1 MPDDMQF
8 LLYGATGYTGQ
19 LIAEYAASFG
29 LKPILAG
36 RSEAKVKALAESLG
50 LEYRV
55 FDLADTAAL
64 DAALKETPVVLHAA
78 GPFMFTA
85 KPMLEACL
93 RTGTHYLDIT
103 GEIAVFEMA
112 ARMDKKA
119 REAGIMLLPGAGFD
133 VVPTDCLALH
143 LKNRMPDATHLQ
155 LAFAG
160 LGGGVSQGTAATM
173 AENLGEG
180 GAMRKDG
187 KIVKV
192 PMGHKSMIVPF
203 RDKSLFVMSI
213 PWGDVS
219 TAYHSTGIPN
229 IETYMGFSPSAYRWV
244 KLQRYFNWLLRTSF
258 VRNIVKKRIKERPAG
273 PTPEQRARSK
283 SFVWG
288 RVSNA
293 EGKVLEA
300 QLVTPEGYT
309 LTALTSLL
317 IAKKVLNGNAP
328 VGFQT
333 PAKAYGEDLILEVEG
348 TERVDQ

>member
-1 MPDDMQF
+1 MKF

-19 LIAEYAASFG
+19 LIAEYAAAFG
-29 LKPILAG
+29 LTPILAG
-36 RSEAKVKALAESLG
+36 RSESKVKAMAEAMKLD
-50 LEYRV
+50 YRV
-55 FDLADTAAL
+55 FDLADTPALEAAL
-64 DAALKETPVVLHAA
+64 RETPAVLHAA

-85 KPMLEACL
+85 KPMMEACL

-103 GEIAVFEMA
+103 GEIAVFEMG
-112 ARMDKKA
+112 ARMGAKA
-119 REAGIMLLPGAGFD
+119 LEAGIMLMPGTGFD

-160 LGGGVSQGTAATM
+160 LGGGVSQGTATTM

-180 GAMRKDG
+180 GAVRKDG

-203 RDKSLFVMSI
+203 RDKPLFAMSI

-229 IETYMGFSPSAYRWV
+229 IETYVAFSPSAYRWV
-244 KLQRYFNWLLRTSF
+244 KMQRYFNWLLRTSF
-258 VRNIVKKRIKERPAG
+258 VRNMVKERIRKRPAG
-273 PTPEQRARSK
+273 PSPERRAKGRSC
-283 SFVWG
+283 VWG

-293 EGKVLEA
+293 TGVSLEA
-300 QLVTPEGYT
+300 QIVTRDGYT
-309 LTALTSLL
+309 LTALTSLI
-317 IAKKVLNGNAP
+317 IAKKVLQGNAP
-328 VGFQT
+328 AGFQT
-333 PAKAYGEDLILEVEG
+333 PAKAYGADLILEVEG
-348 TERVDQ
+348 TERF

>member
-1 MPDDMQF
+1 MQF

-112 ARMDKKA
+112 VRMDKKA

-348 TERVDQ
+348 AERIDQ

>member
-1 MPDDMQF
+1 MKF

-19 LIAEYAASFG
+19 LIAEHATAFG
-29 LKPILAG
+29 LQPILAG
-36 RSEAKVKALAESLG
+36 RSRSKLEAMAQALNM
-50 LEYRV
+50 EYRV
-55 FDLADTAAL
+55 FDLGDTAAL

-112 ARMDKKA
+112 ARLGRKA
-119 REAGIMLLPGAGFD
+119 ADAGIMVMPGTGFD
-133 VVPTDCLALH
+133 VVPTDCTALY

-160 LGGGVSQGTAATM
+160 LGGGVSQGTASTM

-180 GAMRKDG
+180 GAVRKDG
-187 KIVKV
+187 KIVRV

-203 RDKSLFVMSI
+203 KAKPLFVMSI

-219 TAYHSTGIPN
+219 TAYYSTGIPN
-229 IETYMGFSPSAYRWV
+229 IETYVGFSPSAYRWV
-244 KLQRYFNWLLRTSF
+244 KLQRYFNWLLRTRM
-258 VRNIVKKRIKERPAG
+258 VRNMVKKRIRERPAG
-273 PTPEQRARSK
+273 PSPEQRAKTK
-283 SFVWG
+283 SYVWG

-293 EGKVLEA
+293 AGATLEA
-300 QLVTPEGYT
+300 QLITPDGYT
-309 LTALTSLL
+309 LTALSSLI
-317 IAKKVLNGNAP
+317 IAKKVLEGNAP

-333 PAKAYGEDLILEVEG
+333 PAKAYGADLIMEVEG
-348 TERVDQ
+348 VERFDG

>member
-1 MPDDMQF
+1 MQF

-348 TERVDQ
+348 AERIDQ

>member
-348 TERVDQ
+348 TERIDQ